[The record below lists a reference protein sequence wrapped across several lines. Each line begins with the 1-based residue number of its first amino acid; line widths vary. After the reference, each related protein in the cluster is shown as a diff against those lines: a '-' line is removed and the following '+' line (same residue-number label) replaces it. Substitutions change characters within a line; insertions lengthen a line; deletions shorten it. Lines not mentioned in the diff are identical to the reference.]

1 MSDSEHDDC
10 PNNGAP
16 GPALIRKLV
25 DGAEF
30 QHDERE
36 WRRHVTRE
44 DSEGVIM
51 LEIRRGDGPPRHV
64 RLQNVSDTG
73 MCIISRAK
81 LELDEVV
88 SVRLVEE
95 NASYERFHVTHV
107 TGTLGGFK
115 VGLAAIKLGENRQ
128 P

>member
-1 MSDSEHDDC
+1 MSDSEHDEC
-10 PNNGAP
+10 HNNDP
-16 GPALIRKLV
+16 SGPALIRKLV
-25 DGAEF
+25 AGAEF
-30 QHDERE
+30 LREDGE

-51 LEIRRGDGPPRHV
+51 LEIRRGEGPTRHV

-73 MCIISRAK
+73 MCIISRAR
-81 LELDEVV
+81 LDLDEVV
-88 SVRLVEE
+88 SLRLVEE
-95 NASYERFHVTHV
+95 NATYEPFHVTHV

-115 VGLAAIKLGENRQ
+115 VGLTAIDQDEDRA